1 MKKLLIVVFCLFAI
15 SASTAA
21 TEVCDMNEQGSILV
35 FPLIDNINYR
45 TIVEIANRAITD
57 VWLGGFMIVHP
68 PADPYDFHKKD
79 FLIHL
84 TQKEVFWWA
93 TYAPYNRVDVDGIR
107 TQIPSFNNYKGFMFV
122 WAIDGDKTQVEI
134 DWDFLKGD
142 CVIFGPAQQR
152 AFQYNAIPH
161 QAESIVG
168 DRVLNL
174 DGTEYCYIPTQ
185 IMFEGFAE
193 GFSGIGGTL
202 AICSLDIDFILSIQ
216 PEFDINFSIWNQ
228 YEVNQSRHLDFYQFE
243 QYDLTT
249 DLQLHIT
256 DIFTPK
262 WHAAATANGNSL
274 WAIFFQWTGRFM
286 WGSNVWQHPGAPGS
300 ATVILPPVPLE
311 K

>member
-1 MKKLLIVVFCLFAI
+1 MKKLLIAICCLFAF
-15 SASTAA
+15 SAGA

-45 TIVEIANRAITD
+45 TIVEIANRANTD

-68 PADPYDFHKKD
+68 PGQPYDFHKKD

-93 TYAPYNRVDVDGIR
+93 TYTPYNRVDVDGIR

-122 WAIDGDKTQVEI
+122 WAIDGDKTQMEI

-142 CVIFGPAQQR
+142 CLVLNTGTS

-161 QAESIVG
+161 QAEAIVP
-168 DRVLNL
+168 DRILNL

-193 GFSGIGGTL
+193 NFSGIGGTL
-202 AICSLDIDFILSIQ
+202 VICSLDIDFILSIQ

-243 QYDLTT
+243 QYDLTQ
-249 DLQLHIT
+249 DLQLDINS
-256 DIFTPK
+256 IFTPK
-262 WHAAATANGNSL
+262 WHAAAMANGNSL
-274 WAIFFQWTGRFM
+274 HAIFFQFVGPYM
-286 WGSNVWQHPGAPGS
+286 WGSNVFQHPAAGAYGS